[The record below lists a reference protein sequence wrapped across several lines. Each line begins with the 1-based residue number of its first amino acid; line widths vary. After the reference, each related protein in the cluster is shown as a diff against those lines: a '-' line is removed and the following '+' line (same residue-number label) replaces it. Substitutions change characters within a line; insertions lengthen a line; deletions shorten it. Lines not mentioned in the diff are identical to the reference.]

1 MNNDLTNRNYYLK
14 HTMKKGFFAFIAACI
29 CFAYSAQAQGKL
41 GYTNVDYILNYMP
54 EVKGVDS
61 ELKAYKTQIENS
73 LKSKTEDLQKKFE
86 DYQKKGATMAES
98 VRADKEKELQG
109 LKQSLDE
116 FAVNAE
122 NDLRAKEAKLLKPLY
137 DKIQKAVEKVAKE
150 NGYTYVFN
158 STALLYGPVDEGD
171 VSNLIFKE
179 MGITPPA
186 KDGADI
192 GAGSTTTPPKTET
205 PKPATGGKK
214 K

>member
-1 MNNDLTNRNYYLK
+1 
-14 HTMKKGFFAFIAACI
+14 MKKGIFAFVAACI
-29 CFAYSAQAQGKL
+29 CVAYSAQAQGKL

-98 VRADKEKELQG
+98 VRADKEKELQTM
-109 LKQSLDE
+109 KQSLDE
-116 FAVNAE
+116 FALNAE

-137 DKIQKAVEKVAKE
+137 DKIQKAIEKIAKE
-150 NGYTYVFN
+150 NAYTYIFN
-158 STALLYGPVDEGD
+158 STALLYGPVGEGD
-171 VSNLIFKE
+171 VSNLVFKE
-179 MGITPPA
+179 MGITPPS
-186 KDGADI
+186 KDSAEI
-192 GAGSTTTPPKTET
+192 GTGTTTAPTKTEA
-205 PKPATGGKK
+205 PKPAGKK